1 MLDIDISGWIQ
12 EHIFD
17 GVFDSGSYSH
27 WICKTWEQWCIEYV
41 RGEMVEVVVALV
53 ISPTPQFTNI
63 PFSSGGGVRGGG
75 YVGGEVVVEVV
86 VSLILEIKD

>member
-1 MLDIDISGWIQ
+1 M
-12 EHIFD
+12 
-17 GVFDSGSYSH
+17 
-27 WICKTWEQWCIEYV
+27 
-41 RGEMVEVVVALV
+41 